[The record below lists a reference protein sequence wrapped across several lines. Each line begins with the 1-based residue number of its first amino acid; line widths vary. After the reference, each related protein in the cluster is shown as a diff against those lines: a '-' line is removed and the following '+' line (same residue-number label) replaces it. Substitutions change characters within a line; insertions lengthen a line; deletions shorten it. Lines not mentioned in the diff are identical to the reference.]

1 MEDLLLGKNTMGL
14 LFIGMSII
22 VTILF
27 LCLSSKDY
35 RKKRPSDRTD
45 VLIAGNKIKSQ
56 GRREAL
62 RVEIKWPVTIETSEG
77 SISGEIVNVSIDGA
91 FICCQKLPRLKE
103 TFRLNISPP
112 DHQAVRVNAEVVWS
126 NFSVPEGEVV
136 NRGMGVRFIEV
147 SNEDR
152 QFIARTI
159 ADHNQKHHDR
169 REALRVEAKW
179 PVTIETAEGSFNGE
193 IMNISIGGGAFI
205 CCQKLSHLKGAFR
218 LTINPPDH
226 QALTVTA
233 EVLWSNFSMPDSEIV
248 NRGMGVRFV
257 KISNEDRQFISEA
270 MAVPS

>member
-1 MEDLLLGKNTMGL
+1 MEDLFLGKNAMGL

-35 RKKRPSDRTD
+35 RKKRPSDRAD

-62 RVEIKWPVTIETSEG
+62 RIETEWPVTIETSEG

-103 TFRLNISPP
+103 PFRLTINPP
-112 DHQAVRVNAEVVWS
+112 DHQAMIFTAEVVWS
-126 NFSVPEGEVV
+126 NFSMPDNEIV
-136 NRGMGVRFIEV
+136 NRGMGVRFLAV
-147 SNEDR
+147 SDEDR
-152 QFIARTI
+152 QFISETI
-159 ADHNQKHHDR
+159 ADHNQKHYDR

-179 PVTIETAEGSFNGE
+179 PVTIETPEGSFNGD
-193 IMNISIGGGAFI
+193 IINISTNGAFV
-205 CCQKLSHLKGAFR
+205 CCQKIPHLKGKFP

-233 EVLWSNFSMPDSEIV
+233 EVLWSNFSMPDSKIV